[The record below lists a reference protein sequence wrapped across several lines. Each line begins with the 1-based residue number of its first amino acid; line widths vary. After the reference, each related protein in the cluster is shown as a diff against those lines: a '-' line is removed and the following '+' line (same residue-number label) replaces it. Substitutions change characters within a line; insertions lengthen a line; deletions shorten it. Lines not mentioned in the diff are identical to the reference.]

1 MLESSPKTL
10 LAFDYG
16 LKQIGIAYGQTLTN
30 SASGLTIIKASDG
43 VPNWEDVE
51 VVLTKWKPDLVLV
64 GLPLNMDNS
73 ESELSGR
80 ARKFARRLHGR
91 FAIEV
96 LMIDERLTSREAKS
110 MLREQQVSHRTR
122 GTKGNGKSH
131 DLTKIDH
138 IAASLI
144 LQSWLENP
152 GLGET
157 P

>member
-1 MLESSPKTL
+1 
-10 LAFDYG
+10 LAFDFG
-16 LKQIGIAYGQTLTN
+16 LKQIGVAYGQTLTN

-43 VPNWEDVE
+43 VPNWIDVE
-51 VVLTKWKPDLVLV
+51 VVLNEWKPNLILV
-64 GLPLNMDNS
+64 GLPLHMDGS

-91 FAIEV
+91 FAVEV

-110 MLREQQVSHRTR
+110 MLREQQEVSKSR
-122 GTKGNGKSH
+122 KGKTH

-152 GLGET
+152 EFGSK